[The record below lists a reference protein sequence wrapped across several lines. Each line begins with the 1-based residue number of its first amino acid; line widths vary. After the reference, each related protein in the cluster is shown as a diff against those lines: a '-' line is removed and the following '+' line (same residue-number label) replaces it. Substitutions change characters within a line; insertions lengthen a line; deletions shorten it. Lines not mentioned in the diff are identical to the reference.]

1 MPDEMVKIKCFDLKR
16 LEKRQAIFLKTE
28 ENCYFITYFVP
39 IVTLGSPDI
48 ATLIIKDFN
57 GNKSQRG
64 KKACFGKIIEHY
76 DENPKV
82 GECFSYATARDSV
95 TTATVGEIKV
105 GYFKDVEQLFLESIK
120 KMLKTKDCPES
131 LALVS

>member
-1 MPDEMVKIKCFDLKR
+1 MSDEMVKIKYFDLKR

-28 ENCYFITYFVP
+28 DNCYFMTYFVP

-57 GNKSQRG
+57 VNRSQKG
-64 KKACFGKIIEHY
+64 KKACFGKTIEHY

-82 GECFSYATARDSV
+82 GECFSYTTARDSV
-95 TTATVGEIKV
+95 TTETVVEMKI
-105 GYFKDVEQLFLESIK
+105 GYFKDVEHHFLESPRR
-120 KMLKTKDCPES
+120 ML
-131 LALVS
+131 